1 MNRSFNME
9 PATATD
15 VCDVKSKSVPS
26 LVYTAEQRKA
36 LEVMVI
42 VNFPI
47 VQRDGY
53 DMDGDWL

>member
-1 MNRSFNME
+1 ME